1 MIMKIKALVVNPKAI
16 SNLFQVL
23 PLLSKIFI
31 LVMLLG
37 RDVIQYLPSILAFSS
52 ETYIKVRL
60 SDVVQILVILSETK
74 GHDKMHV

>member
-1 MIMKIKALVVNPKAI
+1 MIMKIKALVVNSKAI

-23 PLLSKIFI
+23 PLLSKRFI

-60 SDVVQILVILSETK
+60 SDVVQILVILSEIK
-74 GHDKMHV
+74 GHDKMYV